1 MPRQSITLTPPND
14 DWLQAQ
20 VDSQEY
26 GTKTEVVNDLIRKAR
41 SQQIE
46 IDAIRKELI
55 LAEESGFS
63 DMSAEDIRQEAKRKL
78 RNDGF
83 L

>member
-41 SQQIE
+41 FQQIE

-63 DMSAEDIRQEAKRKL
+63 DMSAEDIRQEARRKL